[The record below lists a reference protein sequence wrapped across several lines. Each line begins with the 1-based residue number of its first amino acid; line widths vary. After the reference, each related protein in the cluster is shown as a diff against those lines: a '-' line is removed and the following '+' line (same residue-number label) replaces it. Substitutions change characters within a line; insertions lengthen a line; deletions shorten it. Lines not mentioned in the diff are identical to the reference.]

1 MEILGR
7 DIILEVREKG
17 SETWLTLVCLR
28 TYTMNRVT
36 ATFQTTSRCTGNF
49 TKVGLGAISYTVPF
63 EGDIDIDPAMEQAA
77 YNWIARVEKNQTL
90 LQWRAYSPDYK
101 YFRSGN
107 GYISTSEETAPQD
120 GFATF
125 SGTIIGTGEY
135 YIEYDEGQFFNEYVF
150 NQFTI

>member
-1 MEILGR
+1 MEVLGR

-17 SETWLTLVCLR
+17 SEAWLTLVCLR
-28 TYTMNRVT
+28 TYSMNRVT
-36 ATFQTTSRCTGNF
+36 TTFQTVNRCNPKF
-49 TKVGLGAISYTVPF
+49 AKIGLGAITYTVPF
-63 EGDIDIDPAMEQAA
+63 EGDIDIDPTLEQAA
-77 YNWIARVEKNQTL
+77 YNWVARVEKEQKL

-107 GYISTSEETAPQD
+107 GYISTSEENAPQD

-135 YIEYDEGQFFNEYVF
+135 YIEYDEGLFFNEYVF